1 MQYDLAMVKLMQ
13 IILPSIQSTQTKTN
27 TKCLIADFSESAL
40 EETGEDILNIENPD
54 DVIPVDD
61 LDDEDNKVI
70 VFDDIKIDRKNM
82 DRIN

>member
-1 MQYDLAMVKLMQ
+1 ML
-13 IILPSIQSTQTKTN
+13 
-27 TKCLIADFSESAL
+27 ADFFESVM